1 MPQLEKESKELY
13 LNDRFSN
20 LPGKD
25 LSLHA
30 DSILSLS
37 FSCFLTFLV
46 GAPEFFLLPIS
57 APSPIP
63 SHSGPPPRKP
73 VLHAESVTCLHAHF
87 IFLRGYLE
95 LLPPPS
101 YPLFQNAERGSKQQ
115 PVRAVEDLNVC
126 SQLDCDPR
134 CSWRWSVVEVRTL
147 LIRTQE
153 ITNHTAPHRAAS

>member
-101 YPLFQNAERGSKQQ
+101 YPLFQNAERGRQ
-115 PVRAVEDLNVC
+115 
-126 SQLDCDPR
+126 
-134 CSWRWSVVEVRTL
+134 T
-147 LIRTQE
+147 
-153 ITNHTAPHRAAS
+153 AASQGGGRPECLLAAGLRS

>member
-1 MPQLEKESKELY
+1 MILY
-13 LNDRFSN
+13 N

-46 GAPEFFLLPIS
+46 GAPEFFLFPIS

-63 SHSGPPPRKP
+63 SRSGPPPRKP
-73 VLHAESVTCLHAHF
+73 VLHAESVTYLHAHF

-101 YPLFQNAERGSKQQ
+101 YPLFQNAEGAGKQQ
-115 PVRAVEDLNVC
+115 PVWAVNVC
-126 SQLDCDPR
+126 SQLDCDPS
-134 CSWRWSVVEVRTL
+134 CSWRWSVIELRTL
-147 LIRTQE
+147 LPQE